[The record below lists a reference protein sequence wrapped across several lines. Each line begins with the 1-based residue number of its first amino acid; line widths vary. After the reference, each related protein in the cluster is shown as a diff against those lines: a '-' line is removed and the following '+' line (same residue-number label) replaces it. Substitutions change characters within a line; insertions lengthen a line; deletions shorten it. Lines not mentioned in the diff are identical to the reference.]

1 MTKNNWITYQNGNYI
16 VKINKN
22 TGTQIKE
29 TINSD
34 DTKFLPEFPDHM
46 DVKISNRCKY
56 GCKMCHEKS
65 VPDGELSKLIIPIEH
80 QLECPEG
87 MHDFDFYH
95 RFFKTLTPGTELA
108 LGGGAVTEHPDLEK
122 FLILLNERG
131 ILANITVNI
140 KEYKDNEEFINR
152 LVEKNLVKGV
162 GVSWNDYMT
171 TTESMRLWKR
181 ILKNSR
187 VVIHVI
193 AGLINTV
200 TFNEFLNEL
209 KQDGIVPKMLVL
221 GYKNYGRAE
230 QIWNEYSDKCKQ
242 DISNFGEW
250 LSNNHNRFRLISF
263 DNLALQ
269 QLDLIKLGIATQK
282 DFDEGYQG
290 DDKSVS
296 SASGYVDLVK
306 EEFAISSTSKERFK
320 LNKEMNIKTIFN
332 KLLEERQRLTG
343 DDKNE
348 NSAK

>member
-1 MTKNNWITYQNGNYI
+1 MIKNNWITYQNGNYT
-16 VKINKN
+16 VTINKN
-22 TGTQIKE
+22 NGTQIRE
-29 TINSD
+29 TLNPD
-34 DTKFLPEFPDHM
+34 DTEFLPEFPDHM

-80 QLECPEG
+80 QIEKPEG
-87 MHDFDFYH
+87 MNDFDFYH

-122 FLILLNERG
+122 FLVLLNERG

-140 KEYKDNEEFINR
+140 REYKDNEEFINK
-152 LVEKNLVKGV
+152 LVQENLVKGV

-171 TTESMRLWKR
+171 TSESMRLWKR
-181 ILKNSR
+181 ILKNPR

-200 TFNEFLNEL
+200 TFSEFLSEL
-209 KQDGIVPKMLVL
+209 EQDGIIPKMLVL

-230 QIWNEYSDKCKQ
+230 QIWNENSDECKK
-242 DISNFGEW
+242 DISDFGEW
-250 LSNNHNRFRLISF
+250 LSNNHNRFKLISF

-290 DDKSVS
+290 DDKSIS

-320 LNKEMNIKTIFN
+320 LDKDMNIKSIFS

-343 DDKNE
+343 GVTNE
-348 NSAK
+348 DN

>member
-1 MTKNNWITYQNGNYI
+1 MIKNNWITYQNGNYT
-16 VKINKN
+16 VTINKN
-22 TGTQIKE
+22 NGTQIRE
-29 TINSD
+29 TLNSD
-34 DTKFLPEFPDHM
+34 DTEFLPEFPDHM

-80 QLECPEG
+80 QIEKPEG
-87 MHDFDFYH
+87 MNDFDFYH

-122 FLILLNERG
+122 FLVLLSERG

-140 KEYKDNEEFINR
+140 REYKDNEEFINK
-152 LVEKNLVKGV
+152 LVQENLVKGI
-162 GVSWNDYMT
+162 GISWNDYMT
-171 TTESMRLWKR
+171 TSESMRLWKR
-181 ILKNSR
+181 ILKNPR
-187 VVIHVI
+187 AVIHVI

-200 TFNEFLNEL
+200 TFDEFLTEL
-209 KQDGIVPKMLVL
+209 KQDGIIPKMLVL

-230 QIWNEYSDKCKQ
+230 QIWNENSDECKK
-242 DISNFGEW
+242 DISDFGEW

-290 DDKSVS
+290 DDKSIS

-320 LNKEMNIKTIFN
+320 LDKDMNIRDIFN
-332 KLLEERQRLTG
+332 KLLKERQRLTG
-343 DDKNE
+343 GVENE
-348 NSAK
+348 NN

>member
-1 MTKNNWITYQNGNYI
+1 MIRNNWITYQNGNYT
-16 VKINKN
+16 VTINKN
-22 TGTQIKE
+22 NGTQIRE
-29 TINSD
+29 TLNPD
-34 DTKFLPEFPDHM
+34 DTEFLPEFPDHM

-80 QLECPEG
+80 QIEKPEG
-87 MHDFDFYH
+87 MNDFDFYH

-122 FLILLNERG
+122 FLVLLNERG

-140 KEYKDNEEFINR
+140 REYKDNEEFINK
-152 LVEKNLVKGV
+152 LVQENLVKGI
-162 GVSWNDYMT
+162 GISWNDYMT
-171 TTESMRLWKR
+171 TSESMRLWKR
-181 ILKNSR
+181 ILKNPR
-187 VVIHVI
+187 AVIHII
-193 AGLINTV
+193 AGLVNTV
-200 TFNEFLNEL
+200 TLDEFLTEL
-209 KQDGIVPKMLVL
+209 KQDGIIPKMLVL

-230 QIWNEYSDKCKQ
+230 QIWNKNSDECKK
-242 DISNFGEW
+242 DIIDFGEW
-250 LSNNHNRFRLISF
+250 LSNNHNRFKLISF

-290 DDKSVS
+290 DDKSIS

-320 LNKEMNIKTIFN
+320 LDKDMNIKSIFS

-343 DDKNE
+343 GVTNE
-348 NSAK
+348 DN